1 MSDFLF
7 RLPFAFIGTFI
18 GSKCGGCFSMI
29 CGSFMGCCVGE
40 LIWML
45 LIR

>member
-7 RLPFAFIGTFI
+7 RLPFAFLGSYIG
-18 GSKCGGCFSMI
+18 GKRGGITSMI

-40 LIWML
+40 LVLML
-45 LIR
+45 LAR